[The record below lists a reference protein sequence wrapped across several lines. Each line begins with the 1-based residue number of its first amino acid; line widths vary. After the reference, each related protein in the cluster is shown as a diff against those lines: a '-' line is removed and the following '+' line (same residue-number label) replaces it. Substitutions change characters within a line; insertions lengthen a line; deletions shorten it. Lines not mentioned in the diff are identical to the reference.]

1 MSVKHDKEVH
11 FIPSTQGFD
20 IREPLIHMEY

>member
-11 FIPSTQGFD
+11 FNPSTQGFD
-20 IREPLIHMEY
+20 VREPLIHMEY